1 MGCGVPLGHGAR
13 VNGATRGRLGVVH
26 RGCGEAGT
34 ALLRGGAECVRVNE
48 TGLFEV
54 SCVEVTGRMPVPL
67 LARASIRRFWQWG
80 HRQDACGTFGSGIE
94 VEGGVGVAAGKC
106 GEAFAFRWCWG

>member
-1 MGCGVPLGHGAR
+1 M
-13 VNGATRGRLGVVH
+13 VH

-34 ALLRGGAECVRVNE
+34 AFTGGAECVRVNE

-67 LARASIRRFWQWG
+67 LARASIRRVWQWG

-94 VEGGVGVAAGKC
+94 VGGGVVVGVWLLRGNAGRLLHF
-106 GEAFAFRWCWG
+106 GGAGGSVGRY